1 MRRIAA
7 VLLLCALLPLWAAGC
22 GGQPSSGEQ
31 ALSVLIDSEADS
43 SFGPFLRDG
52 LPALL
57 DMPVEVTVLPV
68 GDGASQA
75 EMEEL
80 EAQRTR
86 VRTQLMSGSGPDLLV
101 LNNRMPTLLDD
112 PVKTMDAGAFLDL
125 APHMEQL
132 SAGLSLHPAV
142 LAAGQWDGAQ
152 YLLPLTFTLPAVL
165 ADAGALADFAPPRDD
180 VPAAFLRALMAHTG
194 AEDLTPLVY
203 LQSGYGDCFTA
214 APVLDYAAGRV
225 HLNEDQLALAELLA
239 QVNAMGFTGS
249 INAIFPEGGAPFA
262 AALLGENMF
271 RQWAEA
277 LVQAGG
283 RPALLPVPN
292 GEGGV
297 TGAVALYAGI
307 RANSPLADRALQ
319 ALGALLQPE
328 AFQHNA
334 AGQQVL
340 NAGASLALAR
350 ETTETLLAKTF
361 GADSPLAAQYLDA
374 AARVDTARFC
384 YLGSRALYRYVVY
397 PLATGQATAAR
408 GAEDLAA
415 AYRYY
420 FSE

>member
-43 SFGPFLRDG
+43 SFGPFLRNE

-86 VRTQLMSGSGPDLLV
+86 VRTQLMSGGGPDLLV
-101 LNNRMPTLLDD
+101 LSNQVPT
-112 PVKTMDAGAFLDL
+112 
-125 APHMEQL
+125 
-132 SAGLSLHPAV
+132 
-142 LAAGQWDGAQ
+142 
-152 YLLPLTFTLPAVL
+152 
-165 ADAGALADFAPPRDD
+165 
-180 VPAAFLRALMAHTG
+180 
-194 AEDLTPLVY
+194 
-203 LQSGYGDCFTA
+203 
-214 APVLDYAAGRV
+214 
-225 HLNEDQLALAELLA
+225 
-239 QVNAMGFTGS
+239 
-249 INAIFPEGGAPFA
+249 
-262 AALLGENMF
+262 
-271 RQWAEA
+271 
-277 LVQAGG
+277 
-283 RPALLPVPN
+283 
-292 GEGGV
+292 
-297 TGAVALYAGI
+297 
-307 RANSPLADRALQ
+307 
-319 ALGALLQPE
+319 LLQPE
-328 AFQHNA
+328 AFQRNA